1 MPRIVFREP
10 DGSERHVEADEG
22 MSVMR
27 AAVEHDVPGIVGE
40 CGGSMTCAT
49 CHVHVDDAWLNRV
62 GPPSEEE
69 SFMLE
74 FADDVRPQSRLSC
87 QIAMRPDLDGVVLSV
102 PATAN

>member
-10 DGSERHVEADEG
+10 GGSERQVEADAG

-27 AAVEHDVPGIVGE
+27 AAVEHDMPGIIGE

-49 CHVHVDDAWLNRV
+49 CHVHVDGAWLDRV

-69 SFMLE
+69 GFMLE
-74 FADDVRPQSRLSC
+74 FAGDVRPESRLSC
-87 QIAMRPDLDGVVLSV
+87 QIVMRPDLDGVVLSV
-102 PATAN
+102 PAAAD